1 MPITQWE
8 FLRAAFVV
16 VGLNLVPKAEQVQ
29 EFRRKVGTELVINES
44 LIGQG
49 PEEDVSGRSHSLTI
63 SRDRITIQSDG
74 RNSFVM
80 MDYPAEQGLDRLSD
94 IAALALSM
102 AGTSD
107 GALQVGYSVE
117 FSYEQDEQQTA
128 TGYLANRLF
137 GSMTSASRH
146 LGVLLGGRGRMS
158 FGDGENTWQVVLEP
172 RFQDEGADR
181 VYFSM
186 YLQRSEGSTPTREG
200 IAEHLHSTAAAGHT
214 LATQLDQG
222 EQ

>member
-16 VGLNLVPKAEQVQ
+16 VGLNLVPKPEQVQ
-29 EFRRKVGTELVINES
+29 EFRQEVGTEFVINEA

-49 PEEDVSGRSHSLTI
+49 PGEEVAGRSQALTI

-80 MDYPAEQGLDRLSD
+80 MDYPPEQGLDRLSD

-102 AGTSD
+102 AGTGD
-107 GALQVGYSVE
+107 EALQVGYSVE
-117 FSYEQDEQQTA
+117 FGYEQDERQTA
-128 TGYLANRLF
+128 TGYLADRLF
-137 GSMTSASRH
+137 GSMKVASRH
-146 LGVLLGGRGRMS
+146 LGVLLGGWGRMS

-172 RFQDEGADR
+172 RFQDEGTDR

-186 YLQRSEGSTPTREG
+186 NLQRSEGNTPTKEG
-200 IAEHLHSTAAAGHT
+200 IAEHLRSAATAGHT